1 MTSLEQEIYE
11 KFRQL
16 SEQAQQRLIA
26 RLQESVADEFDRN
39 DWAARVNAL
48 QADVRASRGD
58 DVRID
63 VVGLLRD
70 IREDED

>member
-11 KFRQL
+11 KFQQL
-16 SEQAQQRLIA
+16 NEQAQQRLIA
-26 RLQESVADEFDRN
+26 RLQESVASEFDRN

-48 QADVRASRGD
+48 QADVRTSRGD
-58 DVRID
+58 DVRVD
-63 VVGLLRD
+63 VVNLLRD